1 MRMGRMTNHAFY
13 DSILKENRIP
23 IEMVRA
29 LLTKQKP
36 RRETAFRVPT
46 SVGRAWYPNAAD

>member
-1 MRMGRMTNHAFY
+1 MTNHAFY